1 MPDADTLALELGRF
15 VDEFDLDDVP
25 AEVVTHARH
34 LLLDSLAVTL
44 GGTRLDQAR
53 LVTEFWSAR
62 GGAAEA
68 TVPGAESK
76 LPATT
81 AAYLNGYLAN
91 LLDYDDTY
99 SGRAIGHPGATVVPP
114 ALAVAEA
121 HDADARE
128 FLEAVLVGYEVSI
141 RIGDAIMPTP
151 ERSREVV
158 GTGTWQVFGGAAA
171 TAKLLDCAPE
181 AVADALGL
189 AAMNAP
195 VPLVRKVG
203 IEAERFQ
210 WLKNNYGWACLG
222 GVLAGELAATGFR
235 GSRDVF
241 DGPRGFWRM
250 AASDSFDESVL
261 RRPLDEWYAVADV
274 SFKPYSSCRWTHAAL
289 DCVRELTAEGG
300 VDPAA
305 VERVDVETFHEG
317 AALDSVPETVLDAQ
331 FSMPFVVAVSLLGY
345 RPGFEWLSPERLSD
359 PRVRALMERV
369 RVTADEAMS
378 ERYDST
384 GRMAASVTLHLTDGT
399 ERSAR
404 TDDPRGDPETPLPYE
419 AVREKYRDLVVPL
432 LGETAAAD
440 LESAVLA
447 VPNDGSVR
455 SLAEPLAGVPIDA
468 FGASADD

>member
-1 MPDADTLALELGRF
+1 MTDAHTLAMHLGRF
-15 VDEFDLDDVP
+15 VDEFDLADVP
-25 AEVVTHARH
+25 DDVVTHARH
-34 LLLDSLAVTL
+34 LLLDSLAVTV
-44 GGTRLDQAR
+44 GGTRLEQAR
-53 LVTEFWSAR
+53 LATELWGAR

-68 TVPGAESK
+68 TVPGAESR
-76 LPATT
+76 LPVTT

-99 SGRAIGHPGATVVPP
+99 SGRAIGHPGATVIPP

-121 HDADARE
+121 HDADARS

-141 RIGDAIMPTP
+141 RVGDAIMPTP
-151 ERSREVV
+151 ERSRKVV
-158 GTGTWQVFGGAAA
+158 GTGTWQVFGAAAA
-171 TAKLLDCAPE
+171 TAKLLDCSPA
-181 AVADALGL
+181 AAADALGL

-222 GVLAGELAATGFR
+222 GVLAGELAAKGFR

-241 DGPRGFWRM
+241 DGPTGFWRM

-261 RRPLDEWYAVADV
+261 RRPLDDWWAVADV

-289 DCVRELTAEGG
+289 DCVRELTAEG

-317 AALDSVPETVLDAQ
+317 AALDSIPETVLDAQ
-331 FSMPFVVAVSLLGY
+331 FSMPFVVAVALLGY
-345 RPGFEWLSPERLSD
+345 RPGFDWLSPERLSD

-369 RVTADEAMS
+369 RVAADESMS
-378 ERYDST
+378 ARYDST
-384 GRMAASVTLHLTDGT
+384 GRMAASVTLRLADGT
-399 ERSAR
+399 ERRAR
-404 TDDPRGDPETPLPYE
+404 TDDPRGDPENPLPYD

-440 LESAVLA
+440 LESAVLSA
-447 VPNDGSVR
+447 PDDGSVR
-455 SLAEPLAGVPIDA
+455 SLAEAMAGVSVDA
-468 FGASADD
+468 AADTSGDD